1 MEFRLAT
8 IQDLPQILE
17 MYKELVQRIQLQTS
31 PIWDEVYP
39 CCCLPDDIQ
48 FNRLYVLLKNSR
60 ILSAFALCDTEPG
73 ASHVS
78 WANSDGRAL
87 YLTRLG
93 VRAGKERRGI
103 GSLMLEY
110 AKATAKAAGFDSL
123 RLFVVDHNLPA
134 IRLYQ
139 KYGWNQAS
147 GIYRKQTDSNT
158 VLCEYGFEIDL

>member
-8 IQDLPQILE
+8 TQDLPQILE
-17 MYKELVQRIQLQTS
+17 MYGELVQRMQQQTA

-48 FNRLYVLLKNSR
+48 FDRLYVLLENSR
-60 ILSAFALCDTEPG
+60 ILSAFALCDAEAG
-73 ASHVS
+73 ADHVS
-78 WANSDGRAL
+78 WPNSDGRAL

-93 VRAGKERRGI
+93 VRTGKERSGI
-103 GSLMLEY
+103 GSLMLEH
-110 AKATAKAAGFDSL
+110 AKAVAKAAGFDSL
-123 RLFVVDHNLPA
+123 RLFVADQNLPA